1 MPQVPSHYDTL
12 QVPQGASLETI
23 RASYK
28 RLARKYHPDRN
39 SNSANSHCLMQ
50 ALNAAFEVLGDP
62 VRRADYDKWLGGL
75 EQTSGSTV
83 SVFAK
88 RVRKWMCSRR
98 ERFTDLVDRI
108 KPVRE
113 ITAARWVARIGF
125 VALVLWG
132 LNLDREPT
140 LHADS
145 PSPTSNQHDRR
156 TPLVTKASF
165 NLPSHAPNGAAWP
178 AVAGAVPGYL
188 IERNDG
194 LSILTVDNAG
204 NPADVFVKLVAL
216 ENSRAT
222 TVRHLYIPA
231 RESFECRNVRKGI
244 YEVRYQDIGSGLA
257 ARSGHF
263 EVIETSTAHA
273 VNHSVMRIRLA
284 RITDTKPEGFKISQR
299 EF

>member
-28 RLARKYHPDRN
+28 QLARQYHPDRN

-50 ALNAAFEVLGDP
+50 AINAAFEVLGDP
-62 VRRADYDKWLGGL
+62 VRRADYDEWLIRLDHARGNPL
-75 EQTSGSTV
+75 SVVFRKFSG
-83 SVFAK
+83 
-88 RVRKWMCSRR
+88 WIQSRS
-98 ERFTDLVDRI
+98 EDLTDLVDRI

-113 ITAARWVARIGF
+113 ITAARWVARVGF

-140 LHADS
+140 LHADTPNS
-145 PSPTSNQHDRR
+145 TLNQHDRSMPENR
-156 TPLVTKASF
+156 TAAITRPL
-165 NLPSHAPNGAAWP
+165 HAPNGSAWP
-178 AVAGAVPGYL
+178 AQAGEIAGYP
-188 IERNDG
+188 IDRNDG
-194 LSILTVDNAG
+194 LSIVTVDNSG
-204 NPADVFVKLVAL
+204 NPADVFAKLIAL
-216 ENSRAT
+216 DHFGALPI
-222 TVRHLYIPA
+222 RHLYIPA

-257 ARSGHF
+257 ARSGRF
-263 EVIETSTAHA
+263 EVVETSTPHA
-273 VNHSVMRIRLA
+273 VNYSVMRIRLA
-284 RITDTKPEGFKISQR
+284 RITDTKPEGLKILQR

>member
-88 RVRKWMCSRR
+88 RVRKWLCSRR

-108 KPVRE
+108 KPLRE

-132 LNLDREPT
+132 LNLTGNRRFTPILRVQPRIST
-140 LHADS
+140 TGGRLWSQKRRSTVRAM
-145 PSPTSNQHDRR
+145 RR
-156 TPLVTKASF
+156 TV
-165 NLPSHAPNGAAWP
+165 LPGQRLRERSP
-178 AVAGAVPGYL
+178 A
-188 IERNDG
+188 
-194 LSILTVDNAG
+194 T
-204 NPADVFVKLVAL
+204 
-216 ENSRAT
+216 
-222 TVRHLYIPA
+222 
-231 RESFECRNVRKGI
+231 
-244 YEVRYQDIGSGLA
+244 
-257 ARSGHF
+257 
-263 EVIETSTAHA
+263 
-273 VNHSVMRIRLA
+273 
-284 RITDTKPEGFKISQR
+284 
-299 EF
+299 

>member
-1 MPQVPSHYDTL
+1 
-12 QVPQGASLETI
+12 
-23 RASYK
+23 
-28 RLARKYHPDRN
+28 
-39 SNSANSHCLMQ
+39 MQ
-50 ALNAAFEVLGDP
+50 AINAAFEVLGDP
-62 VRRADYDKWLGGL
+62 VRRADYDEWLLGL
-75 EQTSGSTV
+75 EQTSGNTL
-83 SVFAK
+83 SVFSK
-88 RVRKWMCSRR
+88 RVGKWMRSRG
-98 ERFTDLVDRI
+98 ENFTDLVDRI

-140 LHADS
+140 LHADT
-145 PSPTSNQHDRR
+145 PSSKSNQHDRR
-156 TPLVTKASF
+156 TPLISRAAF
-165 NLPSHAPNGAAWP
+165 DRPSHAPNGAAWP
-178 AVAGAVPGYL
+178 TVAGEIAGYP

-194 LSILTVDNAG
+194 LSIVTVDNAG

-216 ENSRAT
+216 ENSSAL

-284 RITDTKPEGFKISQR
+284 RITATKPEGFRISQR